1 MQLLVLLHLFA
12 PEAKP
17 KPLWNWPIEAVFV
30 VSLRFYIMADNK
42 FQNNYLIPHVVEQT
56 SRGERGYDIY
66 SRLLVDRIIFLGTAI
81 DDAVANTVIA
91 QMLFLQMSDP
101 KKDIH
106 IYINSPGGHVT
117 AGLAIYDTMQF
128 LTCDVNTY
136 CIGQAASMGAVLL
149 SGGTSGKRFALPH
162 ANIMIHQVLG
172 GAQGQATDMEIHVK
186 HMLDLKKTLTNIL
199 SKHTGKPYDEV
210 FEACERDNF
219 LTAEEAKDFGLVDE
233 VVASRKDVKTLPDQS
248 SVNEK

>member
-1 MQLLVLLHLFA
+1 
-12 PEAKP
+12 
-17 KPLWNWPIEAVFV
+17 
-30 VSLRFYIMADNK
+30 MATSE

-81 DDAVANTVIA
+81 DDTVANTVIA

-101 KKDIH
+101 KKDVH
-106 IYINSPGGHVT
+106 VYINSPGGHVS

-136 CIGQAASMGAVLL
+136 CIGQAASMGAVQL
-149 SGGTSGKRFALPH
+149 SGGTKGRRFALPRSD
-162 ANIMIHQVLG
+162 IMIHQVLG

-186 HMLDLKKTLTNIL
+186 HMLGLKKTLTEIL
-199 SKHTGKPYDEV
+199 AKHCGKPYDEV

-219 LTAEEAKDFGLVDE
+219 MSADEAKGFGLVDE
-233 VVASRKDVKTLPDQS
+233 VVASRKDVPTLPEKT
-248 SVNEK
+248 SVEDK